1 MDLKVSSKSDP
12 NKVAGA
18 IVALIKENEKVEIQ
32 IIGAGALNQ
41 AMKAIVVARGY
52 IAPMGV
58 DLICKPAFT
67 TVEVEG
73 ENRTGM
79 KLIIKEE
86 K

>member
-18 IVALIKENEKVEIQ
+18 IVALVKENEKVEIQ

-41 AMKAIVVARGY
+41 AMKAIVIARGY
-52 IAPMGV
+52 IAPMGI
-58 DLICKPAFT
+58 DLTCKPAFT

-73 ENRTGM
+73 EDRTGM